1 MHPPGN
7 NIRIGW
13 EEDLFGDAYH
23 DATPFER
30 CKYGALNVTGLLM
43 ERFFFVT
50 PGKGTKDAMETPIG
64 HGSESAGTL
73 S

>member
-1 MHPPGN
+1 MAGN

-30 CKYGALNVTGLLM
+30 CKYGALNVTGAIWRGLGDP
-43 ERFFFVT
+43 R
-50 PGKGTKDAMETPIG
+50 GKGQGRPQWVMANSLGALGDQ
-64 HGSESAGTL
+64 
-73 S
+73 